1 MEKVLEN
8 YGPDS
13 QVPNC
18 RRGGGTNKEG
28 GWHFLKKP

>member
-18 RRGGGTNKEG
+18 RRGGSNKEG